1 MTPYQIAAELDRLEA
16 LIQPADSALE
26 QLSALVHSHDGPLF
40 DAVGRLKDE
49 LLRRVAESIGT
60 EYDLLSDWWLAHQ
73 FGAVPMTVIVGDGPP
88 RQLASNADLAEFL
101 AEV

>member
-1 MTPYQIAAELDRLEA
+1 MTPKQITAELDSLQA
-16 LIQPADSALE
+16 VIQPADSALE
-26 QLSALVHSHDGPLF
+26 QLSKLVHSHEGPLF

-49 LLRRVAESIGT
+49 LLRRVADGIGT

-73 FGAVPMTVIVGDGPP
+73 FGATPMTVIVGDGPP
-88 RQLASNADLAEFL
+88 RQIASNADLAEFL